1 MCNTSLSVG
10 IIGIYTVRHSAS
22 DDNEELFQ
30 KVLVY
35 LSILFFAFCPISI
48 VALQFFV
55 VPYNVKAIDNSVKIY
70 YNNLCGL
77 FRGTNF
83 EV

>member
-1 MCNTSLSVG
+1 MG

-48 VALQFFV
+48 VALQQGVAVISICRFV
-55 VPYNVKAIDNSVKIY
+55 NHIGHY
-70 YNNLCGL
+70 Y
-77 FRGTNF
+77 
-83 EV
+83 

>member
-1 MCNTSLSVG
+1 FMCNTSLSVG

-48 VALQFFV
+48 VALQLTSRQITF
-55 VPYNVKAIDNSVKIY
+55 AS
-70 YNNLCGL
+70 
-77 FRGTNF
+77 
-83 EV
+83 

>member
-1 MCNTSLSVG
+1 VG

-48 VALQFFV
+48 VALQLTSRQITF
-55 VPYNVKAIDNSVKIY
+55 AS
-70 YNNLCGL
+70 
-77 FRGTNF
+77 
-83 EV
+83 